1 MEKRGKKVRGYQ
13 ELWKELLALV
23 RRHQVTFYR
32 VKGHVN
38 LSSKSTDFAK
48 IYEKFV
54 SWNGSRFSYDDFEY
68 ITAMNNR
75 ADELAN
81 MGIKQVKGEQ

>member
-1 MEKRGKKVRGYQ
+1 MDNQ

-23 RRHQVTFYR
+23 RRHPGDFLSSQR
-32 VKGHVN
+32 PVN

-48 IYEKFV
+48 IYEIRQLERL
-54 SWNGSRFSYDDFEY
+54 SLSYDDFEY

-81 MGIKQVKGEQ
+81 RE